1 MTLDLIQVL
10 LDNGAYD
17 EAEELALRYPSV
29 VRTAFG
35 LSPKGLRPSQMYVHL
50 HLAGVHDARENYFEM
65 GRELMTLIDLANNN
79 EDAILEWRHA
89 FVGILNDIHKL
100 VLPGPGK
107 SWNDDLL
114 VLVARLA
121 KKYDVLL
128 QATGRDGT
136 TWKQIFI

>member
-29 VRTAFG
+29 LRTAFG
-35 LSPKGLRPSQMYVHL
+35 LSPKGLRPQQMYAHL
-50 HLAGVHDARENYFEM
+50 HLAGVHDARGHADKM
-65 GRELMTLIDLANNN
+65 GLELRTLLDLANKN
-79 EDAILEWRHA
+79 EDAIKEWRHA
-89 FVGILNDIHKL
+89 FVGILKDVHKL